1 MSSNNTK
8 ITARERARQARAAEL
23 KRQADALAAVE
34 TFFKAT
40 DSLAEIQV
48 AYEKELEALEKRY
61 ATKREGPEA
70 KAAKAVALLNESGD
84 NKPSIAAQLGIT
96 VPEVSSWIDRA
107 GLLAATAEPSAS
119 AATSGAGKKAG
130 TGSASGVGGGGGG
143 EASAGDAE
151 VPAEAPGPQDNDSSE
166 MEQRASA

>member
-130 TGSASGVGGGGGG
+130 TGSASGVGGGG

-151 VPAEAPGPQDNDSSE
+151 VPAQAPGPQDNDSSE